1 MTQYKKIKEEIKLEP
16 REESGYVRDFI
27 SGQKVRATPEEIEAV
42 QIFTKQLVEDYNYP
56 KDYIQTRPQFR
67 VKVRPS
73 DTKKEYP
80 VDIAVFLNAK
90 KQEDDIYIIV
100 ECKKKNRKDGKT
112 QLQDYL
118 RFSKAFLG
126 VWFNGEERLFLRK
139 VEKDGRIE
147 FEEIPNIP
155 QYGQRVEDIG
165 KFKRKDLRPTHNLKA
180 TFKAIR
186 NHLAAN
192 TVGATRDEVLA
203 QQLINLIFCK
213 IYDERFT
220 EPNETVTF
228 RAGVDE
234 EAKEVKE
241 RILDLFDKVKR
252 KYKEVLDDNDI
263 INLDANSISYV
274 VGELQNYCLIE
285 AERDIIADAFET
297 FIGHALKGGQGQFF
311 TPRNVVKMMVDIL
324 DPHDEDLIIDPA
336 CGSGGFLVEALRHVW
351 RKLDAEGEKYHWNK
365 NNLQEEKMEVALNK
379 IRGIDKDYFL
389 SKVAKAYMAILGD
402 GKSGIFNE
410 DSLERPENWQDKTRL
425 KVDMG
430 KFSVLLTNPPF
441 GSKIPVRGEDK
452 LKQFDLAHKWKRD
465 KKTGELEKS
474 KLKDKEAPQILFI
487 ERCLQLLKDGGKM
500 AIVLPDGIYGNE
512 SLGYIRNWL
521 LKQGRIMAIIDVPLE
536 TFMPNTS
543 TKTTIMIFQKSSKV
557 KISENYSIFMAV
569 IETCGHDRRGKEI
582 EEDEISLVSK
592 EFKTWNKNPKE
603 YTSKESF
610 FGVNLFDFQKYDLWT
625 PKYLFPRYIKPLA
638 ELKQRGVNTV
648 KLGFLFDF
656 KKGVEIGSANYID
669 FLFKKS
675 TDIPFIRT
683 SDLVNYTIN
692 RTADLYLD
700 KELLKSINFEPK
712 EKDILFTKDGK
723 VGMLAFVSSNIS
735 FLISSG
741 VVRLRLKNKSI
752 LEVKEKYSLSITPEF
767 IFSLLLTK
775 EIGMYQSLRRTVVA
789 TTIPHLNLERLKD
802 IEIPLFSQDEINEIT
817 EKVQE
822 VVLLDDK
829 KINLIEKVKDK
840 ISQKI

>member
-1 MTQYKKIKEEIKLEP
+1 MAVNMTKET
-16 REESGYVRDFI
+16 RDGYIIDFI
-27 SGQKVRATPEEIEAV
+27 SGQEVKETPEEIEAV
-42 QIFTKQLVEDYNYP
+42 QVFARQLVEDYGYP
-56 KDYIQTRPQFR
+56 KDHIQTRPQFR

-80 VDIAVFLNAK
+80 VDIAVFPNDK

-126 VWFNGEERLFLRK
+126 VWFNGDERLFLRK

-155 QYGQRVEDIG
+155 QFGQRVEDIG
-165 KFKRKDLRPTHNLKA
+165 KFKRKDLKPTHNLKA

-220 EPNETVTF
+220 EPNNIVTF

-252 KYKEVLDDNDI
+252 KYKEVLDDSDTI
-263 INLDANSISYV
+263 TLDANSVAYV

-324 DPHDEDLIIDPA
+324 DPDDEDLIIDPA
-336 CGSGGFLVEALRHVW
+336 CGSGGFLIEALRHVW

-365 NNLQEEKMEVALNK
+365 SNLQEEKMEVALNK

-389 SKVAKAYMAILGD
+389 SKVAKAYMAIIGD
-402 GKSGIFNE
+402 GKSGIFCE
-410 DSLERPENWQDKTRL
+410 DSLEVPNNWGTMTKTKIHL
-425 KVDMG
+425 GD
-430 KFSVLLTNPPF
+430 FSVLLTNPPF

-452 LKQFDLAHKWKRD
+452 LKQFELGHKWKQD
-465 KKTGELEKS
+465 KKTGNWEKG

-487 ERCLQLLKDGGKM
+487 ERCLQLLKDGGRM

-521 LKQGRIMAIIDVPLE
+521 LKQGRIVAVIDVPIE

-543 TKTTIMIFQKSSKV
+543 TKTTIMIFQKL
-557 KISENYSIFMAV
+557 SENKIKKDYPVFMAV
-569 IETCGHDRRGKEI
+569 AETCGHDRRGKETKDDDI
-582 EEDEISLVSK
+582 LKVADSFKVWSK
-592 EFKTWNKNPKE
+592 NN
-603 YTSKESF
+603 
-610 FGVNLFDFQKYDLWT
+610 
-625 PKYLFPRYIKPLA
+625 
-638 ELKQRGVNTV
+638 
-648 KLGFLFDF
+648 DF
-656 KKGVEIGSANYID
+656 K
-669 FLFKKS
+669 F
-675 TDIPFIRT
+675 
-683 SDLVNYTIN
+683 
-692 RTADLYLD
+692 
-700 KELLKSINFEPK
+700 
-712 EKDILFTKDGK
+712 
-723 VGMLAFVSSNIS
+723 
-735 FLISSG
+735 
-741 VVRLRLKNKSI
+741 
-752 LEVKEKYSLSITPEF
+752 
-767 IFSLLLTK
+767 
-775 EIGMYQSLRRTVVA
+775 
-789 TTIPHLNLERLKD
+789 
-802 IEIPLFSQDEINEIT
+802 
-817 EKVQE
+817 
-822 VVLLDDK
+822 
-829 KINLIEKVKDK
+829 
-840 ISQKI
+840 

>member
-1 MTQYKKIKEEIKLEP
+1 MENTTQQTKD
-16 REESGYVRDFI
+16 GYVIDFI
-27 SGQKVRATPEEIEAV
+27 SGQEVKATPEEIEAV
-42 QIFTKQLVEDYNYP
+42 QVFAKQLVEDYGYP
-56 KDYIQTRPQFR
+56 KDHIQTRPQFR

-80 VDIAVFLNAK
+80 VDIAVFPNDK

-126 VWFNGEERLFLRK
+126 VWFNGDERLFLRK

-155 QYGQRVEDIG
+155 QFGQRVEDIG
-165 KFKRKDLRPTHNLKA
+165 KFRRKDLKPTHNLKA

-220 EPNETVTF
+220 EPNDIVTF

-234 EAKEVKE
+234 EAKDVKE

-252 KYKEVLDDNDI
+252 KYKEVLDDSDTI
-263 INLDANSISYV
+263 TLDANSVAYV

-324 DPHDEDLIIDPA
+324 DPDDEDLIIDPA
-336 CGSGGFLVEALRHVW
+336 CGSGGFLIEALRHVW

-365 NNLQEEKMEVALNK
+365 SNLQEEKMEVALNK

-389 SKVAKAYMAILGD
+389 SKVAKAYMAIIGD

-425 KVDMG
+425 KIDMG

-452 LKQFDLAHKWKRD
+452 LKQFDLGHKWKQD
-465 KKTGELEKS
+465 KKSNEWEKG

-487 ERCLQLLKDGGKM
+487 ERCLQLLKDGGRM

-521 LKQGRIMAIIDVPLE
+521 LKQGRIVAVIDVPLE

-543 TKTTIMIFQKSSKV
+543 TKTTIMIFQKLSEA
-557 KISENYSIFMAV
+557 KIKKDYPVFMAV
-569 IETCGHDRRGKEI
+569 AETCGHDRRGKELQDDDI
-582 EEDEISLVSK
+582 LKVADG
-592 EFKTWNKNPKE
+592 FKTW
-603 YTSKESF
+603 SKE
-610 FGVNLFDFQKYDLWT
+610 N
-625 PKYLFPRYIKPLA
+625 
-638 ELKQRGVNTV
+638 
-648 KLGFLFDF
+648 DF
-656 KKGVEIGSANYID
+656 K
-669 FLFKKS
+669 F
-675 TDIPFIRT
+675 
-683 SDLVNYTIN
+683 
-692 RTADLYLD
+692 
-700 KELLKSINFEPK
+700 
-712 EKDILFTKDGK
+712 
-723 VGMLAFVSSNIS
+723 
-735 FLISSG
+735 
-741 VVRLRLKNKSI
+741 
-752 LEVKEKYSLSITPEF
+752 
-767 IFSLLLTK
+767 
-775 EIGMYQSLRRTVVA
+775 
-789 TTIPHLNLERLKD
+789 
-802 IEIPLFSQDEINEIT
+802 
-817 EKVQE
+817 
-822 VVLLDDK
+822 
-829 KINLIEKVKDK
+829 
-840 ISQKI
+840 